1 MIRQERI
8 YLKGT
13 QNITCKTIQPTL
25 DLPGPLIPFI
35 GRFLGLRDNEIC
47 DVSKISDC
55 LKKSWT
61 FDNVSKELKGLNVR
75 YINPKH
81 QVMDQRAFQFATIG
95 HYIKGK

>member
-1 MIRQERI
+1 MAAMLQLESLIF
-8 YLKGT
+8 L
-13 QNITCKTIQPTL
+13 TL
-25 DLPGPLIPFI
+25 NQL
-35 GRFLGLRDNEIC
+35 
-47 DVSKISDC
+47 DC